1 MTKRLPC
8 PPAPGP
14 LEEYAAQFD
23 DRLGTI
29 AQRRGFREYLQGLL
43 LPRDRHKT
51 LTGLVGTEPVVGA
64 QAPSVQRLQ
73 FFLSESPWDA
83 EAVNARRLE
92 LTFAEPAT
100 APHDGGVLVI
110 DDSGDRKAGT
120 KTAHVARQYLGSI
133 GKLDGGIVAVT
144 SLWADERVYY
154 PLHVRPYTPAER
166 LPRGKVDP
174 DFRTKPRLAVELVD
188 AALDAGVSFR
198 AVVADCFYGENA
210 TFEGAL
216 ADAGLPFVLALKPS
230 SGILAPA
237 DAVHTPE
244 EAARELRWN
253 GPDDPG
259 DWSPVV
265 RRFRDGHEEVWWAA
279 DLRYGPYGPDRT
291 RRVVAA
297 TTDPATLPP
306 LTTWYLA
313 STLPHPGAPH
323 ADEAPFAP
331 ADLAE
336 IVRLYGL
343 RNWVEQGYKQLKQEL
358 GWADFMVRSDP
369 AIRRHWH
376 LVFCA
381 FSFCWRAWFT
391 TGPPPDTTQTATLA
405 DSTPA
410 PARGENAAH
419 SAWHAAPGLLA
430 EDAPPRPRLAGSLGI
445 PLALLARLVDR
456 APASRAAGAPRRGRP
471 GTPARPL
478 PPLLTNY
485 R

>member
-23 DRLGTI
+23 AGLGTL

-64 QAPSVQRLQ
+64 QAASVQRLQ

-83 EAVNARRLE
+83 EAINRRRLE
-92 LTFAEPAT
+92 LVVTDPST
-100 APHDGGVLVI
+100 APHEDGVLVM

-120 KTAHVARQYLGSI
+120 RTAHVAKQYLGSI
-133 GKLDGGIVAVT
+133 GKIDGGIVAVT

-154 PLHVRPYTPAER
+154 PLHVRPYTPAAR
-166 LPRGKVDP
+166 LPKGKADP
-174 DFRTKPRLAVELVD
+174 SFRTKPQLAVELVD
-188 AALDAGVSFR
+188 AALDAGFSFR

-216 ADAGLPFVLALKPS
+216 ADAGLPFVLGLKPS
-230 SGILAPA
+230 SGIWAPA

-244 EAARELRWN
+244 EGARALRWG

-259 DWSPVV
+259 DWTPVV
-265 RRFRDGHEEVWWAA
+265 RRFRDGHQETWWAA
-279 DLRYGPYGPDRT
+279 DLRYGPYGPDKA
-291 RRVVAA
+291 RRAVA

-313 STLPHPGAPH
+313 TNLPHPDAPH
-323 ADEAPFAP
+323 AAGAPFAP

-358 GWADFMVRSDP
+358 GWADFMVRADQ
-369 AIRRHWH
+369 AIRRHWR

-391 TGPPPDTTQTATLA
+391 TGPPLAATEPPAAA
-405 DSTPA
+405 DSGTGPA
-410 PARGENAAH
+410 PERGKNGTRPSGH
-419 SAWHAAPGLLA
+419 TTPGLLA
-430 EDAPPRPRLAGSLGI
+430 ADAPPGAQLARSLDL
-445 PLALLARLVDR
+445 PLALLARLVER
-456 APASRAAGAPRRGRP
+456 APAS
-471 GTPARPL
+471 
-478 PPLLTNY
+478 
-485 R
+485 

>member
-14 LEEYAAQFD
+14 LEAYAERFD
-23 DRLGTI
+23 DRLGTL

-64 QAPSVQRLQ
+64 QAPSAQRLQ

-83 EAVNARRLE
+83 EAINRRRLE
-92 LTFAEPAT
+92 LVVAEPAT
-100 APHDGGVLVI
+100 APHASGVLVI
-110 DDSGDRKAGT
+110 DDSGDRKAGS

-133 GKLDGGIVAVT
+133 GKVDSGIVAVT
-144 SLWADERVYY
+144 SLWADERIYY
-154 PLHVRPYTPAER
+154 PLHARPYTPAER
-166 LPRGKVDP
+166 LAKGKADP
-174 DFRTKPRLAVELVD
+174 DFRTKPQLAVELVD
-188 AALDAGVSFR
+188 AAREAGFAFR

-216 ADAGLPFVLALKPS
+216 TRAGLPYVVALKPS

-244 EAARELRWN
+244 EAARELPWG
-253 GPDDPG
+253 GPDEPG
-259 DWSPVV
+259 DWTPVV
-265 RRFRDGHEEVWWAA
+265 RRFRDGHEETWWAA
-279 DLRYGPYGPDRT
+279 DLRYGPYGPGRA
-291 RRVVAA
+291 RRVVVA

-313 STLPHPGAPH
+313 TNLPHPDAPTADGAP
-323 ADEAPFAP
+323 FSP
-331 ADLAE
+331 ADLTE

-358 GWADFMVRSDP
+358 GWADFMVRADQ
-369 AIRRHWH
+369 AIRRHWL

-381 FSFCWRAWFT
+381 FSFCWSAWFT
-391 TGPPPDTTQTATLA
+391 TGPPVTTEPPPAA
-405 DSTPA
+405 DSGATSP
-410 PARGENAAH
+410 PERGENGLRPADAATH
-419 SAWHAAPGLLA
+419 GLLA
-430 EDAPPRPRLAGSLGI
+430 EDAPSRPQLAGSLDL
-445 PLALLARLVDR
+445 PLALLARLVEC
-456 APASRAAGAPRRGRP
+456 APAP
-471 GTPARPL
+471 
-478 PPLLTNY
+478 
-485 R
+485 

>member
-14 LEEYAAQFD
+14 LEEYAAQYD
-23 DRLGTI
+23 DRLGTL

-73 FFLSESPWDA
+73 FFLSESAWDA
-83 EAVNARRLE
+83 EAINGQRLE
-92 LTFAEPAT
+92 LLVADPAT
-100 APHDGGVLVI
+100 APHADGVLVI

-133 GKLDGGIVAVT
+133 GKVDSGLVAVT
-144 SLWADERVYY
+144 SLWADERIYY
-154 PLHVRPYTPAER
+154 PLHVQPYTPAAR
-166 LPRGKVDP
+166 LPKGKADP
-174 DFRTKPRLAVELVD
+174 DFRTKPQLAVALVD
-188 AALDAGVSFR
+188 AALDAGFSCR

-216 ADAGLPFVLALKPS
+216 AEAGLPFVLALKPA
-230 SGILAPA
+230 SGIWAPA
-237 DAVHTPE
+237 DAVQTPA
-244 EAARELRWN
+244 EAARELPWG
-253 GPDDPG
+253 GPDAPG
-259 DWSPVV
+259 DWTPVV
-265 RRFRDGHEEVWWAA
+265 RRFRDGHKETWWAA
-279 DLRYGPYGPDRT
+279 DLRYGPYGPDT
-291 RRVVAA
+291 ARRVVVA

-313 STLPHPGAPH
+313 TNLPRPGAPH
-323 ADEAPFAP
+323 AGDAPFAP

-358 GWADFMVRSDP
+358 GWADFMVRADQ

-381 FSFCWRAWFT
+381 FSFCWRAWFA
-391 TGPPPDTTQTATLA
+391 TGPPPATADLPGAA
-405 DSTPA
+405 DSGAIPA
-410 PARGENAAH
+410 PERGENGPRPAGH
-419 SAWHAAPGLLA
+419 TAPGRLA
-430 EDAPPRPRLAGSLGI
+430 TDAPAGARVARPLDL
-445 PLALLARLVDR
+445 PLALLARLVECSP
-456 APASRAAGAPRRGRP
+456 AP
-471 GTPARPL
+471 
-478 PPLLTNY
+478 
-485 R
+485 